1 MNQNQ
6 WDNPLLQNFNT
17 YMANNSTPFQHNQ
30 LLNQNVHAMGNLNEH
45 LKQRKTYNTEPVV
58 TDKSYHTD
66 SKLPPKRSVNTRTS
80 KNLIDEIF
88 KPEKIKCDNRDIIKN
103 YKEREQI
110 QSKTINPENIPYK
123 IIIKDKVVTKPVR
136 KSKDLVVHE
145 STDAD
150 RDINKFQKD
159 LSQKKQEK
167 KKINQELSIQFNE
180 NNRDTHQE
188 KFDMDGTFIKNLSY
202 SSNTFG
208 ENKDDYVD
216 FYRKCQKEAEE
227 GKEMCDQ
234 IINRLVDTGLIKA
247 DELPSEFNDS
257 DDTPISNQIPVNQS
271 NKPVN
276 QSNKPV
282 NNQITTNNKPVKAI
296 KIQRDRTL

>member
-1 MNQNQ
+1 
-6 WDNPLLQNFNT
+6 
-17 YMANNSTPFQHNQ
+17 
-30 LLNQNVHAMGNLNEH
+30 MGNLNEH
-45 LKQRKTYNTEPVV
+45 LKQHKSYNTEPV
-58 TDKSYHTD
+58 TKGT
-66 SKLPPKRSVNTRTS
+66 PKRTVNTRTS

-88 KPEKIKCDNRDIIKN
+88 KPEKIKCDNRDVIKN
-103 YKEREQI
+103 YKEREQVQFKDI
-110 QSKTINPENIPYK
+110 DPENIPYK

-159 LSQKKQEK
+159 LSVKKQEK

-216 FYRKCQKEAEE
+216 FYRKCQREAEE

-234 IINRLVDTGLIKA
+234 IINKLVDTGLIKA
-247 DELPSEFNDS
+247 NELPSEFNDS
-257 DDTPISNQIPVNQS
+257 DDAPADISTIQS
-271 NKPVN
+271 KR
-276 QSNKPV
+276 PV
-282 NNQITTNNKPVKAI
+282 NNQTTTMNKPVKAI
-296 KIQRDRTL
+296 RIQRN

>member
-6 WDNPLLQNFNT
+6 WKNPLLDNFNT

-45 LKQRKTYNTEPVV
+45 LKQRKSYNTDVRV
-58 TDKSYHTD
+58 D
-66 SKLPPKRSVNTRTS
+66 PPKRTVNTRTS

-88 KPEKIKCDNRDIIKN
+88 KPEKIKCDNRDVIKN
-103 YKEREQI
+103 YKEREQV
-110 QSKTINPENIPYK
+110 QSKTIDPENIPYK
-123 IIIKDKVVTKPVR
+123 IIIKVKIVTKPVR

-159 LSQKKQEK
+159 LSVKKQEK

-188 KFDMDGTFIKNLSY
+188 NFDMNGTFIKNLSY

-247 DELPSEFNDS
+247 NELPSEFNDS
-257 DDTPISNQIPVNQS
+257 DDAPADIS
-271 NKPVN
+271 
-276 QSNKPV
+276 V
-282 NNQITTNNKPVKAI
+282 NNQTTTINKSVNNQTTIINKPVKAI
-296 KIQRDRTL
+296 KIQRDRAL

>member
-6 WDNPLLQNFNT
+6 WKNPLLDNFNT

-45 LKQRKTYNTEPVV
+45 LKQHKSYNTEPV
-58 TDKSYHTD
+58 TRET
-66 SKLPPKRSVNTRTS
+66 PKRTVNTRTS

-88 KPEKIKCDNRDIIKN
+88 KPEKIKCDNRDVIKN
-103 YKEREQI
+103 YKEREQV
-110 QSKTINPENIPYK
+110 QSKDINPENIPYK

-159 LSQKKQEK
+159 LSVKKQEK

-216 FYRKCQKEAEE
+216 FYRKCQREAEE

-234 IINRLVDTGLIKA
+234 IINKLVDTGLIKA
-247 DELPSEFNDS
+247 NELPSEFNDS
-257 DDTPISNQIPVNQS
+257 DDAPADISTIQS
-271 NKPVN
+271 NR
-276 QSNKPV
+276 SV
-282 NNQITTNNKPVKAI
+282 NNQTTTMNKPVKAI
-296 KIQRDRTL
+296 RIQRN